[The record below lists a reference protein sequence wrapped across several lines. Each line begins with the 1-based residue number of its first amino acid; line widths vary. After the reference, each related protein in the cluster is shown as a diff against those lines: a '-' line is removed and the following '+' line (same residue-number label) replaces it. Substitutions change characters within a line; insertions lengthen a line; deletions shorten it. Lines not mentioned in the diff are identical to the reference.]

1 MFLNRDNNAPPW
13 FAPTPYRYVLPG
25 LQHTSVIEKIFG
37 IASIVALPSSIFDKS
52 T

>member
-1 MFLNRDNNAPPW
+1 MVRTNPIPVRPARI
-13 FAPTPYRYVLPG
+13 AAHIR
-25 LQHTSVIEKIFG
+25 HRKIFG